1 MSGWNF
7 WGFVYVSEVEN
18 YYSSFPRSN
27 IRAKVAAKGGKIC
40 NQTTMKKISGDG
52 IADET
57 NGFKM
62 DFVEKAE
69 RQHRSATLDMGAV
82 L

>member
-7 WGFVYVSEVEN
+7 WGFGYVSEVED
-18 YYSSFPRSN
+18 YYSSFPGSN
-27 IRAKVAAKGGKIC
+27 IHARVGAKVEKIC
-40 NQTTMKKISGDG
+40 NRTTMRKISGDR

-69 RQHRSATLDMGAV
+69 RQYRSATLGMGAV
-82 L
+82 P